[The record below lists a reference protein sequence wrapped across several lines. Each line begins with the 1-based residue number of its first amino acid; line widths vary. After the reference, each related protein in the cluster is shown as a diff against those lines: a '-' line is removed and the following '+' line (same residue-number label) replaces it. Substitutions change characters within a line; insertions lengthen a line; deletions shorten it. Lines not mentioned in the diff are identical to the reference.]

1 LYYYFFYCFF
11 FYTNGPQLKIPYRI
25 IYIIGFFL
33 SAIGFVL
40 TFIEKGEKF
49 NFDDEEVM
57 TEMTSIKQP
66 IVE

>member
-1 LYYYFFYCFF
+1 MLFI
-11 FYTNGPQLKIPYRI
+11 LLV
-25 IYIIGFFL
+25 FFL